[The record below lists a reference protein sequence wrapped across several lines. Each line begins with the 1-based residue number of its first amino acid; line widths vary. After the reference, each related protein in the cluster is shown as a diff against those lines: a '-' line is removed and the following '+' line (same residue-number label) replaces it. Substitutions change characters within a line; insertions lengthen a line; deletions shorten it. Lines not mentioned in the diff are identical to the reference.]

1 MDDDATTII
10 SLPPVINVAVKSIR
24 CNPIVLR
31 FLPTDNAVDF
41 QIRPM
46 IYNSLSL
53 SVIIYYD
60 NNTVNS
66 QRSKKALRIYSKRN
80 ILNDQN
86 TIVLIGSSIVLYN
99 KVCRFPSR
107 SGTIVICMMVTHCY
121 PLEACRTIWIIL

>member
-66 QRSKKALRIYSKRN
+66 QRSKKSFAHIFETKHFKRPKYHRV
-80 ILNDQN
+80 DW
-86 TIVLIGSSIVLYN
+86 
-99 KVCRFPSR
+99 FF
-107 SGTIVICMMVTHCY
+107 HCVVQ
-121 PLEACRTIWIIL
+121 